1 MAAHGNVKQT
11 FTIFFWPWFPVLK
24 SRDFLACFMIEISL
38 SEMVVKLD
46 NDRFAQDYAWS
57 KSFSEMV
64 GKNQRCQTK

>member
-1 MAAHGNVKQT
+1 MVTSNKPSLSFFVHG
-11 FTIFFWPWFPVLK
+11 FPVLK

-57 KSFSEMV
+57 KRFSEMV